1 MPRIALIL
9 FLVLFSHATLARG
22 GDDTPPAFRHAHL
35 IHLPGVGGELSIDH
49 DLIHGLVAGGY
60 GGRCEIYDWTEKA
73 PGLSALWSRERNEKE
88 AQKIADK
95 IEQIVKDDP
104 AARITLTAHS
114 GGNGLAVWA
123 LAKLPRGVQVETLVM
138 LASALSPQYD
148 LSDALR
154 HVDGKA
160 YVFYSEY
167 DSIVLGAGTR
177 AFGTIDGVRTDAA
190 GKVGFTM
197 PADGDKAQYA
207 KLTQYPFDKAWMR
220 LGNIGDHIGAMSPRF
235 AEQILTPLVL
245 EDLGIPTTQPAATQP
260 AN

>member
-1 MPRIALIL
+1 MHRIAVIF
-9 FLVLFSHATLARG
+9 FLSVLCCTAPPSR
-22 GDDTPPAFRHAHL
+22 GDDAPAFHHDYL

-60 GGRCEIYDWTEKA
+60 GGHCEIYDWTEHD
-73 PGLSALWSRERNEKE
+73 PGLSALWSRERNDKE

-95 IEQIVKDDP
+95 VEQIVRDDP

-123 LAKLPRGVQVETLVM
+123 LARLPRGVQVQTLVM

-148 LSDALR
+148 LSDALS
-154 HVDGKA
+154 HVRGKA

-190 GKVGFTM
+190 GRVGFTM
-197 PADGDKAQYA
+197 PADGDKTQYA

-220 LGNIGDHIGAMSPRF
+220 LGNLGDHIGALSPSF
-235 AEQILTPLVL
+235 AEHILAPRVL

-260 AN
+260 DN